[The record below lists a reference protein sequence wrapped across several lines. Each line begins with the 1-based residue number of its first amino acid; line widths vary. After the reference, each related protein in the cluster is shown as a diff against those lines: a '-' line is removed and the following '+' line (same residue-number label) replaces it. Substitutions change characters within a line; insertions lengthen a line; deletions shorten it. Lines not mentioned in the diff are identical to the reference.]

1 MGIKKINPE
10 KWYSLTELADGLLPF
25 LGTDIRRYRRFVKAD
40 RDGDNH
46 LKAVITGDG
55 KTKRYK
61 FKGSNVIK
69 TISAAVAGDV
79 TA

>member
-1 MGIKKINPE
+1 MATKKINPE
-10 KWYSLTELADGLLPF
+10 KWYSLTELANGLLPF

-40 RDGDNH
+40 REGDNH

-55 KTKRYK
+55 KTKRYR
-61 FKGSNVIK
+61 FKGSNVMK
-69 TISAAVAGDV
+69 TISAAVSKGI